1 MRVALYSRTVL
12 ARTATALCLIVVLF
26 GIASLAQ
33 AQQTVRIGTTP
44 AVSFLALY
52 AAEQLGYFKAEGVT
66 AQFADFE
73 GGAEVTTAMVGGS
86 IDMGGTYIERPMI
99 LAEKGFGAKNLLA
112 ILNRNPIFLVVRNNL
127 AATDVKGLKGTK
139 LGMTRA
145 GSATDLALRALLK
158 DAGLEPDRDVALI
171 AVGSSSSAAA
181 ALRAGQ
187 IDGFMGG
194 EPGGAIIVHQLKL
207 GRYFI
212 EPMRDQGPAFLR
224 HMTFPTLQTSDRYIQ
239 SNPQIVE
246 RVVRAVVK
254 TQKRLREDPD
264 AAVSVA
270 QKMFPAIDAELLRN
284 IIAVY
289 RKAYFPAITEEAL
302 RTVNQYQKQAGVVK
316 GDFAY
321 DKMVAVPYKSLWGQ

>member
-1 MRVALYSRTVL
+1 MTVALGLLV
-12 ARTATALCLIVVLF
+12 ALFAFVPP
-26 GIASLAQ
+26 AQ

-52 AAEQLGYFKAEGVT
+52 AAEQLGYFKTEGVT

-112 ILNRNPIFLVVRNNL
+112 ILNRNPIFLVVKKNL
-127 AATDVKGLKGTK
+127 AVTDVKGLKGTK
-139 LGMTRA
+139 LNMTRA

-171 AVGSSSSAAA
+171 AVGSSTSAAA

-194 EPGGAIIVHQLKL
+194 EPGGAIVVHQLKL

-212 EPMRDQGPAFLR
+212 EPMRDQGPVFLR

-246 RVVRAVVK
+246 RVVRAVVQ
-254 TQKRLREDPD
+254 TQKRLRDDPD

-270 QKMFPAIDAELLRN
+270 QKMFPALDVELLRN

-316 GDFAY
+316 SDFAY
-321 DKMVAVPYKSLWGQ
+321 DKMVAVQYKTLWGQ

>member
-1 MRVALYSRTVL
+1 
-12 ARTATALCLIVVLF
+12 
-26 GIASLAQ
+26 
-33 AQQTVRIGTTP
+33 
-44 AVSFLALY
+44 
-52 AAEQLGYFKAEGVT
+52 
-66 AQFADFE
+66 
-73 GGAEVTTAMVGGS
+73 
-86 IDMGGTYIERPMI
+86 MI

-112 ILNRNPIFLVVRNNL
+112 ILNRNPIFLVVKKNL
-127 AATDVKGLKGTK
+127 AVTDVKGLKGTK

-171 AVGSSSSAAA
+171 AVGSSTSAAA

-194 EPGGAIIVHQLKL
+194 EPGGAIVVHQLKL

-212 EPMRDQGPAFLR
+212 EPMRDQGPVFLR

-246 RVVRAVVK
+246 RVVRAVVQ
-254 TQKRLREDPD
+254 TQKRLRDDPD

-270 QKMFPAIDAELLRN
+270 QKMFPALDVELLRN

-316 GDFAY
+316 SDFAY
-321 DKMVAVPYKSLWGQ
+321 DKMVAVQYKTLWGQ

>member
-1 MRVALYSRTVL
+1 MRLLIALL
-12 ARTATALCLIVVLF
+12 AALLVSPS
-26 GIASLAQ
+26 GAE
-33 AQQTVRIGTTP
+33 AQQTVKIGTTP
-44 AVSFLALY
+44 SFIFLPLY
-52 AAEQLGYFKAEGVT
+52 AADQLGYFKAEGLTV
-66 AQFADFE
+66 QFVDFE

-112 ILNRNPIFLVVRNNL
+112 ILNRNPIFLVVKKNL
-127 AATDVKGLKGTK
+127 AVTDVKGLKGTK

-171 AVGSSSSAAA
+171 AVGSSTSAAA

-194 EPGGAIIVHQLKL
+194 EPGGAIVVHQLKL

-254 TQKRLREDPD
+254 TQKRLRDDPD

-270 QKMFPAIDAELLRN
+270 QRMFPALDVELLRN

-302 RTVNQYQKQAGVVK
+302 RTVNEYQKQAGVVRS
-316 GDFAY
+316 DFAY
-321 DKMVAVPYKSLWGQ
+321 DKMVAVQYKTLWGQ